1 MRQALLAV
9 ALLSACSA
17 QKKLPP
23 HADLASAPLPEASE
37 LLESLARRR
46 ASVSSIRGLA
56 RTSYTA
62 PDQSLRSK
70 QFLVAARPDRM
81 RIEVLSPFSTVFVVA
96 TKDGTLAAYEP
107 GEKTV
112 YRGYASVDNLAR
124 YIQVALPIDVIV
136 DALMATPRMHA
147 GQPGVVSFDQGLV
160 ELWQDADDDIR
171 VTWFDQ
177 QHQPLR
183 YERRAA
189 DGNVLLRVTYSPYDL
204 DAGVSVPASVDLE
217 LPQDDRRLQ
226 IQMRDVEVNP
236 LLDDVVFTLDTPP
249 GSLEV
254 ILDAA
259 AW

>member
-17 QKKLPP
+17 QKNLPLR
-23 HADLASAPLPEASE
+23 ANLASAPLPDASE

-46 ASVSSIRGLA
+46 ASVLRIRAIA

-62 PDQSLRSK
+62 PEQSLRSK
-70 QFLVAARPDRM
+70 QFLIAARPDRL

-96 TKDGTLAAYEP
+96 TRDGTLAAYEP

-112 YRGYASVDNLAR
+112 YHGHASVQNLAR

-147 GQPGVVSFDQGLV
+147 GHPGVVSIDQGLV
-160 ELWQDADDDIR
+160 ELWQDAEDDIR

-177 QHQPLR
+177 QHQPVR
-183 YERRAA
+183 YEQRDAK
-189 DGNVLLRVTYSPYDL
+189 GNVLLRVNYPPYDL
-204 DAGVSVPASVDLE
+204 EAGVSVPASVDIE
-217 LPQDDRRLQ
+217 LPQDERRIEIKLMD
-226 IQMRDVEVNP
+226 IEVNP
-236 LLDDVVFTLDTPP
+236 PLDDAVFTLDTPP
-249 GSLEV
+249 GSREV
-254 ILDAA
+254 ALDPAV
-259 AW
+259 W